1 MRIGTQDGG
10 NNENHN
16 YTDISR
22 LYDIRYHIFKHTKKE
37 ITTTKGRH
45 QKVPPEFMEVNMSNK
60 NRKVG
65 DYEIL
70 SSVYIGEYEIV
81 LCENSKAPS
90 DKVFL
95 CGYLE
100 DNGIFVRLSNCLV
113 SGSYAEIAE
122 IFGERVTEKSKEVQ
136 KELERIEEN
145 IGSDTELK
153 EDDCVP
159 DSYKNSIEGKI
170 VILKGDILRPE
181 YRRASS
187 QLLLCTGG
195 FGAQANAR
203 GRSCF
208 ATRLYDGENT
218 QFKREDVLGTIPEE
232 KLPEWAKN
240 RLEAIRLQH
249 TNQNKTK
256 DTRGDSR

>member
-1 MRIGTQDGG
+1 M
-10 NNENHN
+10 
-16 YTDISR
+16 
-22 LYDIRYHIFKHTKKE
+22 
-37 ITTTKGRH
+37 
-45 QKVPPEFMEVNMSNK
+45 PPEFMEEKMSNET
-60 NRKVG
+60 RKVG

-70 SSVYIGEYEIV
+70 TSVYIGEHEIV

-100 DNGIFVRLSNCLV
+100 DNGIFVRLNNCLV
-113 SGSYAEIAE
+113 SDSYAEIAE
-122 IFGERVTEKSKEVQ
+122 IFGERVVEKSKEVQ
-136 KELERIEEN
+136 KKLECIEKN
-145 IGSDTELK
+145 IGNDTELK

-159 DSYKNSIEGKI
+159 DYYKNSIEGRI

-195 FGAQANAR
+195 FGAQASAR
-203 GRSCF
+203 GRCCF
-208 ATRLYDGENT
+208 ATRLYDGKNT
-218 QFKREDVLGTIPEE
+218 QFRREDILGIVPEE

-240 RLEAIRLQH
+240 KLEAIRIQH

-256 DTRGDSR
+256 DTRGDCR